1 MFELI
6 VHLSSGRLNALSHQQ
21 LLAKLL
27 YCVIDY
33 DELRQGVIQC
43 QL

>member
-1 MFELI
+1 MFEWI
-6 VHLSSGRLNALSHQQ
+6 VHLSSGRLNALSHHQ

-33 DELRQGVIQC
+33 DEPRQGVIQC
-43 QL
+43 EI